1 MEKKHKIMQ
10 VYAVI
15 ICVVTV
21 ITFLISV
28 SSIVSA
34 MMDRSDPLHARRSE
48 VNLSSYENFK
58 MDILKSTQKDQ
69 AYIPDDKTIQEMYQ
83 SAKNDKIM
91 TVQHQTNTTITVS
104 GIVIVICF
112 IFFISHWILLRKVT
126 KQEMRNEKKL
136 E

>member
-1 MEKKHKIMQ
+1 MLFRSMQ

-58 MDILKSTQKDQ
+58 MDVLKSTQKDQ

-83 SAKNDKIM
+83 SAKNDKIT
-91 TVQHQTNTTITVS
+91 TVLHQTNNIITVS
-104 GIVIVICF
+104 GIIIVIC
-112 IFFISHWILLRKVT
+112 IILFISHWILLRKIS
-126 KQEMRNEKKL
+126 KQEINTEKKL

>member
-58 MDILKSTQKDQ
+58 MDVLKSTQKDQ
-69 AYIPDDKTIQEMYQ
+69 AYIPDDNTIKEMYQ
-83 SAKNDKIM
+83 SAKNDKIN
-91 TVQHQTNTTITVS
+91 TVLHQTNNIITVS
-104 GIVIVICF
+104 GIIIVIC
-112 IFFISHWILLRKVT
+112 IVLFISHWILLKKVT
-126 KQEMRNEKKL
+126 KQEISSEKKL